1 MSIIKAIKISIIKAI
16 KKSII
21 KAIKMSIIKAI
32 KGMYLITL
40 DCTGSNLYYIQYMS
54 ISIRLYILCRQ
65 TVGRIME
72 TIQ

>member
-16 KKSII
+16 KMSII

-40 DCTGSNLYYIQYMS
+40 DCTGSNLYYIQFTIYE
-54 ISIRLYILCRQ
+54 YKY
-65 TVGRIME
+65 TFTHIM
-72 TIQ
+72 